1 MNNSK
6 QLTLEQLKNPILLEK
21 IRKLAEPIIWHM
33 QAKEA
38 YNLAFNLEKSLESA
52 NLKGIE
58 PQSAQEYQDLINQLK
73 LTALPMLSNE
83 ETVNIISKHF
93 LDGFQSNIDMK
104 NRLTAKLF
112 SLPLTP
118 RDEFRQQLQ
127 GAVKN
132 NKQKIGP
139 WSIQEWLADYDNFA
153 NPGKRTNISPR
164 EYLIQSRQAG
174 ALAKEDKNKLHT
186 LFHIYDHLLLVTP
199 VVSEEEVSK
208 IAGRAAPSAALRK
221 TAPSP
226 PKPITPVTPS
236 SLPDQSPPLPP
247 TRSAPSPVQ
256 PSPVGPL
263 PSSPLESV
271 EPKPSRRDIY
281 QESVEESSKPGQ
293 VEPRIEGNVVD
304 LKNK

>member
-6 QLTLEQLKNPILLEK
+6 QLTPEQLKNPVILEK

-33 QAKEA
+33 QTKEA
-38 YNLAFNLEKSLESA
+38 YNLVLNLEKSIESA
-52 NLKGIE
+52 NLKGTE
-58 PQSAQEYQDLINQLK
+58 PQLAQAYQDLINQLK
-73 LTALPMLSNE
+73 LTALPMLNDR
-83 ETVNIISKHF
+83 ETVKIINEHF
-93 LDGFQSNIDMK
+93 LDGLQANIDMK

-127 GAVKN
+127 KAVKN
-132 NKQKIGP
+132 NRQKIGP
-139 WSIQEWLADYDNFA
+139 WPIEQWLTDYNDFAD
-153 NPGKRTNISPR
+153 PSKRTNISAR

-174 ALAKEDKNKLHT
+174 ALAEEDKNKLHT

-208 IAGRAAPSAALRK
+208 IIGRAAPSAIPK
-221 TAPSP
+221 ETAPSP
-226 PKPITPVTPS
+226 PKPVPPTTPS

-247 TRSAPSPVQ
+247 TRPTSI
-256 PSPVGPL
+256 GPL
-263 PSSPLESV
+263 PPSP
-271 EPKPSRRDIY
+271 EPVKPEEPSRRDIY
-281 QESVEESSKPGQ
+281 QELVEEPSEPGQ
-293 VEPRIEGNVVD
+293 VEPRIEGNVID